1 MQPDNQHGNQP
12 VTPSSI
18 TRFSASVP
26 LEEQNHPATAHASGE
41 PPPSPPLATGHIRRK
56 IDTRYERI
64 TQALQSI
71 GYTVRLGTVKDRLCI
86 RTIQR
91 EGVRYAAA

>member
-1 MQPDNQHGNQP
+1 MQSHNQHGNQP

-18 TRFSASVP
+18 TRFSVTV
-26 LEEQNHPATAHASGE
+26 NHPAIAHASGE